1 MAHVSP
7 GESNTQSEVAVAM
20 ETRTRVAL
28 GLAGGYLLGRFRKA
42 RWLLALAAV
51 GSSPEVR
58 KLIGQGREAVVGA
71 LHTGMEGLTERIH
84 ATTESLRADGHKP
97 AEGEPEEAAA
107 KEEPEAEAKEEPEG
121 EAEEEPEGEAE
132 EEPQAEA
139 EEEPEAETEE
149 KPEAEAEDEPKAEE
163 EPEKPADEESDTA
176 ASDVKPPGGA
186 PAHKETAAAEEASA
200 EATGNPPDR
209 DRRGQGGSGD
219 DHSRRSPSARVSGR
233 PTGVRGRR

>member
-107 KEEPEAEAKEEPEG
+107 KEEPEAE
-121 EAEEEPEGEAE
+121 
-132 EEPQAEA
+132 
-139 EEEPEAETEE
+139 TEE

-186 PAHKETAAAEEASA
+186 PAHKETAATEEASA

>member
-1 MAHVSP
+1 
-7 GESNTQSEVAVAM
+7 M

-107 KEEPEAEAKEEPEG
+107 KEEPEAEAKEEPE
-121 EAEEEPEGEAE
+121 
-132 EEPQAEA
+132 
-139 EEEPEAETEE
+139 AETEE

-186 PAHKETAAAEEASA
+186 PAHKETAATEEASA

>member
-1 MAHVSP
+1 
-7 GESNTQSEVAVAM
+7 M

-121 EAEEEPEGEAE
+121 EAE
-132 EEPQAEA
+132 
-139 EEEPEAETEE
+139 
-149 KPEAEAEDEPKAEE
+149 DEPKAEE

>member
-1 MAHVSP
+1 
-7 GESNTQSEVAVAM
+7 
-20 ETRTRVAL
+20 
-28 GLAGGYLLGRFRKA
+28 
-42 RWLLALAAV
+42 
-51 GSSPEVR
+51 
-58 KLIGQGREAVVGA
+58 EAVVGA

-107 KEEPEAEAKEEPEG
+107 KEEPEAE
-121 EAEEEPEGEAE
+121 
-132 EEPQAEA
+132 
-139 EEEPEAETEE
+139 TEE
-149 KPEAEAEDEPKAEE
+149 KPEAEAEDEPKAGE
-163 EPEKPADEESDTA
+163 EPANPADEESDTA

-186 PAHKETAAAEEASA
+186 PAHKEPAATEEASA